1 MAYKGY
7 LIKVGNYKI
16 PLGMIK
22 AESYKVTN
30 YSQDLDSYQ
39 SIDGLLHRN
48 ALELQAPKVEFETKN
63 MLTNTDMTDLLNGI
77 QANYTIPLEKKA
89 SVEVYVPEL
98 DKYITNDMYMAD
110 FTPTMYSADA
120 SVIKYLSTRI
130 AFISYG
136 VKTL

>member
-7 LIKVGNYKI
+7 LIKVGNYII
-16 PLGMIK
+16 PLSMIK

-39 SIDGLLHRN
+39 DVDGELHRN
-48 ALELQAPKVEFETKN
+48 ALELQAPKVEFETRN
-63 MLTNTDMTDLLNGI
+63 MLTNTELTALLSSI
-77 QANYTIPLEKKA
+77 QENYTVPLEKKA

-98 DKYITNDMYMAD
+98 DKYIINDMYMAD
-110 FTPTMYSADA
+110 FSPTMYFADA
-120 SVIKYLSTRI
+120 TMIKYLSTRI

>member
-16 PLGMIK
+16 PLSMIK

-30 YSQDLDSYQ
+30 YSQDLDSYN
-39 SIDGLLHRN
+39 SIDGALHRT

-63 MLTNTDMTDLLNGI
+63 MPALLNGI
-77 QANYTIPLEKKA
+77 QANYTVPLEKRA
-89 SVEVYVPEL
+89 SVEVYVPEI
-98 DKYITNDMYMAD
+98 DKYITNDMYMTD
-110 FTPTMYSADA
+110 FTPTIYFAD
-120 SVIKYLSTRI
+120 STIIKYLSTRI

-136 VKTL
+136 VKTLT